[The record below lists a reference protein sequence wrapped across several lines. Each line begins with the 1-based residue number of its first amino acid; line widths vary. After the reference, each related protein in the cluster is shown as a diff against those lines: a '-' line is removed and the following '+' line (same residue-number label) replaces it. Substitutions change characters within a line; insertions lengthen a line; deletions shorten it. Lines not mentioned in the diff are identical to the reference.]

1 MMEELRDA
9 ISKELDNLDTQLSQR
24 MKLVISVR
32 PDDLSTAVD
41 LSCLSVVQQV
51 LTVVTV
57 IQNSVTTLLLD
68 SISLYHLS
76 NLCWIKFSAPCAP
89 LSASGT
95 TTSGTRA
102 SPKPGNSPKKGV
114 SEGSTEWVAIRRP

>member
-51 LTVVTV
+51 LTVVIV

-76 NLCWIKFSAPCAP
+76 NLCIWCFIMNKWYISKDFNMAEPSCSRS
-89 LSASGT
+89 LCKHWLLVIM
-95 TTSGTRA
+95 
-102 SPKPGNSPKKGV
+102 KP
-114 SEGSTEWVAIRRP
+114 

>member
-51 LTVVTV
+51 LTVV
-57 IQNSVTTLLLD
+57 
-68 SISLYHLS
+68 SLYHLT
-76 NLCWIKFSAPCAP
+76 NLCIWCFIMNKWYPSKDFNMAEPSCSRS
-89 LSASGT
+89 LCKHWLLVIM
-95 TTSGTRA
+95 
-102 SPKPGNSPKKGV
+102 KP
-114 SEGSTEWVAIRRP
+114 